1 MPPSPSDFDPVQTS
15 WPTESGVVKKG
26 MTVIAADGSAI
37 GTVDHV
43 DGQEVVLEGEG
54 SSFIAMSEIDGVDGD
69 RILLSP
75 RGDATFGLGAEP

>member
-1 MPPSPSDFDPVQTS
+1 MASSLDPSASS
-15 WPTESGVVKKG
+15 WPTAWGAIRKG
-26 MTVIAADGSAI
+26 MKVIAADGYPV

-43 DGQEVVLEGEG
+43 DGQEIILEGDG
-54 SSFIAMSEIDGVDGD
+54 SSFVAMSEIDGVDGD

>member
-1 MPPSPSDFDPVQTS
+1 MPSSHQPAAPP
-15 WPTESGVVKKG
+15 WPTAWGAIHKG
-26 MTVIAADGSAI
+26 MTVIAADGYPV

-43 DGQEVVLEGEG
+43 EGQEVILEGEG
-54 SSFIAMSEIDGVDGD
+54 SSFVALSEINGVDGN

>member
-1 MPPSPSDFDPVQTS
+1 MPPSPSPFDPVETS

-26 MTVIAADGSAI
+26 MTVIGAEGEVL
-37 GTVDHV
+37 GKVDHV

-54 SSFIAMSEIDGVDGD
+54 SPFVTISEIDGVDGD
-69 RILLSP
+69 RVLLSP

>member
-1 MPPSPSDFDPVQTS
+1 MASPSAFDSAQTS

-26 MTVIAADGSAI
+26 MTVIAADGGVI
-37 GTVDHV
+37 GVVDHV
-43 DGQEVVLEGEG
+43 DGQEVILEGEG
-54 SSFIAMSEIDGVDGD
+54 ASFVAVSEIDGVDGD